1 LDDELNIGLIT
12 IGAELLNGART
23 DTNAAWIGQEVIPVG
38 GHIKWHMT
46 VNDDSHSIESALNS
60 VPKEIELVLC
70 TGGLGPTHDDITA
83 TILYQYFG
91 AEAEFDEAY
100 WKLLTEKFAARERV
114 IPESNRNQAMK
125 PNIGEVIPNPVGS
138 ARGLHFSNDHFHLF
152 AVPGVPAEMKSMM
165 INTVLPWINDKSD
178 KESIVTTWRTTG
190 IMESVLFERLDP
202 VLKNHP
208 EVHIAF
214 LPKFTGVDLRISSD
228 NQSSMDAFLD
238 EAKAIVK
245 KYHFGDEGTELED
258 ALGALLIKTE
268 KTIATAESCTGGLIG
283 DRLTN
288 VSGSSSFYKG
298 GVVAY
303 SNTIKVKTL
312 NVNQSTLD
320 NHGAVSEETALEMA
334 RGVRISMDAEIGLS
348 TTGIAGPTGGTDEKP
363 VGLVYVGISI
373 DGYEKVYRF
382 KFTSHRKTNKLMT
395 SQAALNITRI
405 YLLNGS

>member
-1 LDDELNIGLIT
+1 
-12 IGAELLNGART
+12 
-23 DTNAAWIGQEVIPVG
+23 
-38 GHIKWHMT
+38 M
-46 VNDDSHSIESALNS
+46 
-60 VPKEIELVLC
+60 
-70 TGGLGPTHDDITA
+70 
-83 TILYQYFG
+83 
-91 AEAEFDEAY
+91 
-100 WKLLTEKFAARERV
+100 
-114 IPESNRNQAMK
+114 
-125 PNIGEVIPNPVGS
+125 
-138 ARGLHFSNDHFHLF
+138 
-152 AVPGVPAEMKSMM
+152 PGVPAEMKSMM
-165 INTVLPWINDKSD
+165 KNTVLPWINDKSD

-258 ALGALLIKTE
+258 ALGALLIKTG
-268 KTIATAESCTGGLIG
+268 KTIATAESCTGGSIG

-303 SNTIKVKTL
+303 SNSIKMKALDVK
-312 NVNQSTLD
+312 QSTLD

-363 VGLVYVGISI
+363 VGLVYVGIST

-382 KFTSHRKTNKLMT
+382 KFTPHRKTNKLMT

-405 YLLNGS
+405 YLLNGL